1 MHSSVKKK
9 MGRPTVNEPASSSK
23 TSPLVKASARRLE
36 ASFRQLEALHK
47 SSGTSSHLRIP
58 DRKRIKLLHDHP
70 SDSVYPA
77 SRTKKGSKSG
87 VSPSVLKE
95 DDSVTRG
102 TRLIELSDSDEFPEP
117 RELVRASIRSAG
129 EADESLVSRAADYS
143 DPDMDAVIRGAHL
156 DDITSTGIG
165 TANNQDISGS
175 GSIQRTQERKEKGY
189 AVSVTAQTRA
199 TARIVTTSPRHGLR
213 PQVRTHTS
221 HRSCN

>member
-9 MGRPTVNEPASSSK
+9 LGRATVNDPASSSK
-23 TSPLVKASARRLE
+23 TSPLVKASIRRLD
-36 ASFRQLEALHK
+36 ASLGQLEALHK
-47 SSGTSSHLRIP
+47 SSGTGSHLRIP

-70 SDSVYPA
+70 SDGVHPA
-77 SRTKKGSKSG
+77 SRTTKKGPKSG
-87 VSPSVLKE
+87 VGFSVLKE
-95 DDSVTRG
+95 DDSVTSG

-129 EADESLVSRAADYS
+129 GADESLVSRASDYS
-143 DPDMDAVIRGAHL
+143 DPDMDALIRGAHL
-156 DDITSTGIG
+156 GGITSTGID

-175 GSIQRTQERKEKGY
+175 GSIQRTPGRKEKGC

-199 TARIVTTSPRHGLR
+199 TARVATTSPRLR

-221 HRSCN
+221 HRSWN